1 MKKKRPVNLDFT
13 TMSLPIMGIASI
25 LHRVSAVIIWVAMAF
40 LLPVLYISLDSPEG
54 FDRLSRMATES
65 FIAQFFIWGFMTAMG
80 YYAMGGLKHMIQEL
94 GYFEDLKGGMLISK
108 VAIGLG
114 IVISLLIG
122 VRIWA

>member
-108 VAIGLG
+108 IAIGLG
-114 IVISLLIG
+114 IVISFLIG